1 MQWNNPYTS
10 QGIRADSRWVDW
22 ALGKTASGIGS
33 ALYNTSAAVGSAAI
47 NVASKVGSAAI
58 TAAPHIG
65 SAVINA
71 AEWVGGGAIE
81 AVRPKNLKILGKNA
95 QNVGDKFIEYEPQ
108 RTVWNRAEGRLETRG
123 GGPKFTKLAWAGL
136 IGAGLIGSAIAGSD
150 RVDTEQMG
158 VVDSRATSLSPN
170 YAANLQDGYYSK
182 RPPTRFDN
190 ANATGD
196 LVFALHK
203 LR

>member
-1 MQWNNPYTS
+1 MQWNNPYAS
-10 QGIRADSRWVDW
+10 QGIRADSRWIDW
-22 ALGKTASGIGS
+22 ALDKTASGIGS

-47 NVASKVGSAAI
+47 NVASGIGLAAI
-58 TAAPHIG
+58 SAAPHIG
-65 SAVINA
+65 NA
-71 AEWVGGGAIE
+71 AYNAAAWVGGGAIE
-81 AVRPKNLKILGKNA
+81 AVRPKNLRILGEGA
-95 QNVGDKFIEYEPQ
+95 QNIGDKFIEYEPQ
-108 RTVWNRAEGRLETRG
+108 RTVWNRAEGKLETRG

-150 RVDTEQMG
+150 RMDTEQMG
-158 VVDSRATSLSPN
+158 VVDSRATSPSPN

>member
-1 MQWNNPYTS
+1 MQWNNPYSS
-10 QGIRADSRWVDW
+10 QGIRTDSRWVDW

-33 ALYNTSAAVGSAAI
+33 ALYNTSAAVGSAAV

-58 TAAPHIG
+58 TAAPYIG
-65 SAVINA
+65 SAAINA
-71 AEWVGGGAIE
+71 AEWAGGGAIE
-81 AVRPKNLKILGKNA
+81 SVRPKNLRVLGENA
-95 QNVGDKFIEYEPQ
+95 QNIGNKFIEYEPQ
-108 RTVWNRAEGRLETRG
+108 RTVWNRAEGKLETRG

-158 VVDSRATSLSPN
+158 IVDSRATSLSPN

-196 LVFALHK
+196 LVFALHR